1 MTNAAPVRISRPD
14 AQLLIGGEW
23 RDASKGAKTT
33 LIDPTTE
40 EAFAAVARGAPED
53 AEAAVAAAHRAFT
66 SGDWPALHHEA
77 RAQILFRIADLIEER
92 ADDLALRE
100 AMDMGMPYR
109 DFMHAIIPHCAG
121 LFRIAGGLALTA
133 MDGSYRSSYQSD
145 LRILTRREPLGVV
158 AAITPFNFP
167 LALSMSKVAP
177 ALAAGN
183 TVVHKPSA
191 TTPSSA
197 IAFAQIALDA
207 GLPPGVYNLVTG
219 SGREVGNVLT
229 SHPDVHKVAFTG
241 STAVG
246 QSVFKAGAETMKHL
260 TMELGGKSPHII
272 FADADL
278 DRAVQNAAVGIFWN
292 KGEVCVAG
300 SRLLVERAIY
310 EEVIERLSA
319 SAGDAKTGDPL
330 DPEAVV
336 GPIATKAEFDK
347 VMGYIE
353 KGKAS
358 ARLVAGGESHSL
370 NGKGFFIEPTV
381 FADAYNDQVISREE
395 IFGPVLSVM
404 PFETEEEAIEIA
416 NDTPY
421 GLAAGIESGDIGRA
435 LRLADRL
442 QAGTVWLNTWHRF
455 HPNAPFGGFKMSGFG
470 REHGAEALES
480 YTQYK
485 TITANLASA

>member
-1 MTNAAPVRISRPD
+1 MTQAAPSRTHRPD
-14 AQLLIGGEW
+14 SQLLIDGEW
-23 RDASKGAKTT
+23 RDASNGAKTT

-40 EAFAAVARGAPED
+40 DAFAATARGTPED
-53 AEAAVAAAHRAFT
+53 AEAAVAAAYAAFT
-66 SGDWPALHHEA
+66 SGDWPTFHHEA
-77 RAQILFRIADLIEER
+77 RAQVLFRIADLIEER
-92 ADDLALRE
+92 AEDLALRE

-109 DFMHAIIPHCAG
+109 DFIHAIIPHCAG
-121 LFRIAGGLALTA
+121 MFRIFGSLAMTS
-133 MDGSYRSSYQSD
+133 MDGGYRSSYQPD

-167 LALSMSKVAP
+167 FALSMSKIAP

-183 TVVHKPSA
+183 TVVHKPSE

-197 IAFAQIALDA
+197 IAFAQITIDA
-207 GLPPGVYNLVTG
+207 GLPPGVYNLLTG
-219 SGREVGNVLT
+219 SGREVGDVLT
-229 SHPDVHKVAFTG
+229 AHPDVHKVAFTG

-246 QSVFKAGAETMKHL
+246 QRVFQTGANSMKHL

-278 DRAVQNAAVGIFWN
+278 DRAVQNAFIGIFWN

-300 SRLLVERAIY
+300 SRLLVERAVY
-310 EEVIERLSA
+310 DEVIARLSA
-319 SAGDAKTGDPL
+319 LAANAKIGDPL
-330 DPEAVV
+330 ESDTVI
-336 GPIATKAEFDK
+336 GPIATKGEFDK

-353 KGKAS
+353 KGRSS
-358 ARLVAGGESHSL
+358 ARLFTGGNPRSL

-381 FADAYNDQVISREE
+381 FADAYNDQIISREE
-395 IFGPVLSVM
+395 IFGPVISVM
-404 PFETEEEAIEIA
+404 PFNTEDEALQIA

-421 GLAAGIESGDIGRA
+421 GLAAGIQSGDIGRA
-435 LRLADRL
+435 IRLADKL
-442 QAGTVWLNTWHRF
+442 HAGTIWLNTWHRF

-470 REHGAEALES
+470 REHGPEALES

-485 TITANLASA
+485 SIWANLASA